1 MTYGCIESFKLF
13 KTGLRATKTETV
25 KSWDRPRHASSHT
38 HTFNMLRTRQHTFA
52 VSPERRG
59 GGKNAFGLFQC
70 KIHVFRQV
78 CYLKYVRGSLKDTP
92 AGRTRG

>member
-59 GGKNAFGLFQC
+59 GEEKMPLDYSSVKFTFSD
-70 KIHVFRQV
+70 KFVI
-78 CYLKYVRGSLKDTP
+78 
-92 AGRTRG
+92 

>member
-25 KSWDRPRHASSHT
+25 KSRDRPRHASSHT

-52 VSPERRG
+52 VSPERG
-59 GGKNAFGLFQC
+59 GGMPLDYSSVKFTFSD
-70 KIHVFRQV
+70 KFVI
-78 CYLKYVRGSLKDTP
+78 
-92 AGRTRG
+92 